1 MSKKLSLVDRI
12 LAELKAGDNG
22 KINSFFL
29 REDKALSRS
38 IEAQETNKKVA
49 SFNLATRLTALNDQL
64 ADAKEALKHAYMAIQ
79 AEDVATNALQDSFSK
94 VYWANI
100 AAKRSD
106 VKYLEDQ
113 IKTVNEEHEEF
124 IKQTDEKIAEIQYNM
139 NVIDGSALAD

>member
-49 SFNLATRLTALNDQL
+49 SFNLATQLTALNDRL
-64 ADAKEALKHAYMAIQ
+64 EDAKEALKHAYMAIQ

-106 VKYLEDQ
+106 VKNLEEQ
-113 IKTVNEEHEEF
+113 IKDCNEQHEKF
-124 IKQTDEKIAEIQYNM
+124 IKETDEKIAEIRYNM
-139 NVIDGSALAD
+139 NVLEDSSLVD

>member
-49 SFNLATRLTALNDQL
+49 SFNLATQLTALNDQL
-64 ADAKEALKHAYMAIQ
+64 ADAKEALKHAYMAIEP
-79 AEDVATNALQDSFSK
+79 ANVATNALQDSFSK

-100 AAKRSD
+100 EEKEAA
-106 VKYLEDQ
+106 VKYLEKQ
-113 IKTVNEEHEEF
+113 IKSVNEKHEKF
-124 IKQTDEKIAEIQYNM
+124 IKETDEKIAKIKYRM